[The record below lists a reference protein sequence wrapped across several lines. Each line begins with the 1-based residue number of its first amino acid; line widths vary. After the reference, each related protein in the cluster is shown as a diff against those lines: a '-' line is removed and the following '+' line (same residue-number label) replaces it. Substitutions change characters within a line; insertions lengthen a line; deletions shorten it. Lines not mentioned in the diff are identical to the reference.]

1 MCLASLFFKKHPTV
15 LKKSFRRYYRVSLK
29 STRSQVYFIDENDWY
44 IHNMAG
50 KMPYYATF

>member
-1 MCLASLFFKKHPTV
+1 MCLASLFFKKHPTI
-15 LKKSFRRYYRVSLK
+15 LKKSFKRYYSVSLK

-44 IHNMAG
+44 IHNIAG